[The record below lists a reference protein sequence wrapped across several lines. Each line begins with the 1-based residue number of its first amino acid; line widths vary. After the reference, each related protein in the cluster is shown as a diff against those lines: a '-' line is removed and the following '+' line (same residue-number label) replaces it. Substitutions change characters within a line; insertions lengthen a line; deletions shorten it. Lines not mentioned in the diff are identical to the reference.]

1 MTPEKYLPYRGD
13 VKAVL
18 GVGGALFFT
27 TVHLEGQPTGVFRL
41 DVDKLTLTVDPLPAG
56 GLALVSDGTTLDGRQ
71 RSRLVRLARQRRQAE
86 TARRRPR

>member
-1 MTPEKYLPYRGD
+1 
-13 VKAVL
+13 
-18 GVGGALFFT
+18 
-27 TVHLEGQPTGVFRL
+27 
-41 DVDKLTLTVDPLPAG
+41 LPAG